1 MLVPS
6 PVNPKPSSKPTP
18 KQMAFLAYLGIQGAE
33 HMTSQ
38 QASEVV
44 DRIRDDL
51 ENYEG
56 DDREERWAR
65 FRAWHMDRILLYPE
79 IYASELRDY
88 LKNEL
93 AEVLHSYVRSRITGC
108 SARLTKSK
116 IREVVKVLTN
126 EDSAWWQNPNHG
138 AIFFERPREVY
149 PECCDRRPSF

>member
-1 MLVPS
+1 MSNPS
-6 PVNPKPSSKPTP
+6 TP
-18 KQMAFLAYLGIQGAE
+18 KQRAFLAYLGIQGAE